1 MCPSKAG
8 HRSESTDAKGEG
20 SGGLDG
26 DRQGAADALAQS
38 TLPRHP
44 PPQPEPPTPRA
55 ESPWLSTPPSRDLL
69 VAVMRGVLQS
79 SCPSPCCRAQP
90 SPLGRPSGLS
100 SAKNPLGPPVV
111 CKMQSRGCGRAVSAS
126 GASTI
131 PGLQGSATQHTLFP
145 PCGHLHSLQG
155 PASQE
160 RLPSEAHASSPF
172 LPPPR
177 KALSPPP
184 RLALFP
190 LLSPSQALGTST
202 GQAQVSANSRPFL
215 MPAHSRSS
223 GESAEGLI

>member
-90 SPLGRPSGLS
+90 CPLGRPSGLS

-111 CKMQSRGCGRAVSAS
+111 CRCSPEAVVGQSVLPVPPLFQGCRALPRSTPCSHPVATCTHFRGR
-126 GASTI
+126 
-131 PGLQGSATQHTLFP
+131 
-145 PCGHLHSLQG
+145 
-155 PASQE
+155 
-160 RLPSEAHASSPF
+160 
-172 LPPPR
+172 PPR
-177 KALSPPP
+177 
-184 RLALFP
+184 
-190 LLSPSQALGTST
+190 
-202 GQAQVSANSRPFL
+202 SACLQKLTP
-215 MPAHSRSS
+215 PAHSSLLLGKPSPLLPGWPCFPFCLLPRPWELPQGRPRSLQTLGPS
-223 GESAEGLI
+223 